1 MENLKERHGCVSA
14 WLWMVIIVN
23 LCFCVYYFMTMLD
36 SESSQSLGY
45 GFLSSLSVF
54 LILGAILLMRW
65 SRCGFYLMVGTS
77 LLTLIVNHFLLEI
90 EVGYSIPGI
99 LGILFWWVILQI
111 RKNGVSAWKLMDT
124 TWDYKHC
131 RHLYQVFLAT
141 VLLIV
146 FVSVFHSFN
155 EGSVVDN
162 QPKSHASIGSASKEI
177 SEESENNIEWNQ
189 FLADDKS
196 CKIEAPADFRKAKL
210 NENQLFALICTDY
223 DPAFVAFSES
233 LKNATAVGV
242 YTSKQYAQ
250 VVVKNNCN
258 APGAEKYKKIA
269 ERQLSNG
276 GYVICYDLTIDGTA
290 FRYNLVAIKSKTAF
304 YYGLI
309 YCLEEY
315 AGKVEPIMSHMVNSF
330 QTMKY
335 P

>member
-1 MENLKERHGCVSA
+1 MENYKERHGCVSA
-14 WLWMVIIVN
+14 WLWIVIVAN
-23 LCFCVYYFMTMLD
+23 LCFCIYYFMTMLD
-36 SESSQSLGY
+36 SESSLSFGY
-45 GFLSSLSVF
+45 GLLSALSVS

-65 SRCGFYLMVGTS
+65 SRCGFYLMIVAS
-77 LLTLIVNHFLLEI
+77 LLTLVVNHFLLEI
-90 EVGYSIPGI
+90 EVAYSIHGI
-99 LGILFWWVILQI
+99 LGILFWWAILQI
-111 RKNGVSAWKLMDT
+111 RKNGVSAWKQMDT

-131 RHLYQVFLAT
+131 RHLYQVFLGI

-146 FVSVFHSFN
+146 LVSVFHSSN
-155 EGSVVDN
+155 GGAVVDN
-162 QPKSHASIGSASKEI
+162 QSKSYASIGSASKEI

-210 NENQLFALICTDY
+210 NDDQLFALICTDY
-223 DPAFVAFSES
+223 DPAFVAFSEP

-242 YTSKQYAQ
+242 NTSRQYAQ
-250 VVVKNNCN
+250 VVVKNNRN

-330 QTMKY
+330 QIMK
-335 P
+335 

>member
-1 MENLKERHGCVSA
+1 MENYKERHGCVSA
-14 WLWMVIIVN
+14 WLWIVIVAN
-23 LCFCVYYFMTMLD
+23 LCFCIYYFMTMLD
-36 SESSQSLGY
+36 SESSLSFGY
-45 GFLSSLSVF
+45 GLLSALSVS

-65 SRCGFYLMVGTS
+65 SRCGFYLMMVAS
-77 LLTLIVNHFLLEI
+77 LLALVVNHFLLEI
-90 EVGYSIPGI
+90 EVAYSIHGI
-99 LGILFWWVILQI
+99 LGMLFWWAILQI

-131 RHLYQVFLAT
+131 RHLYQVFLGI

-146 FVSVFHSFN
+146 LVSVFHSSN
-155 EGSVVDN
+155 GGAVVDN
-162 QPKSHASIGSASKEI
+162 QSKSYASIGSASKEI

-210 NENQLFALICTDY
+210 NDDQLFALICTDY
-223 DPAFVAFSES
+223 DPAFVAFSEP

-242 YTSKQYAQ
+242 STSRQYAQ
-250 VVVKNNCN
+250 VVVKNNRN
-258 APGAEKYKKIA
+258 APGTEKYKKIA

-330 QTMKY
+330 QTMK
-335 P
+335 

>member
-14 WLWMVIIVN
+14 WLWMVIVVN

-330 QTMKY
+330 QTMK
-335 P
+335 

>member
-1 MENLKERHGCVSA
+1 MENYKERHGCVSA
-14 WLWMVIIVN
+14 WLWIVIVAN
-23 LCFCVYYFMTMLD
+23 LCFCIYYFMTMLD
-36 SESSQSLGY
+36 SESSLSFGY
-45 GFLSSLSVF
+45 GLLSALSVS

-65 SRCGFYLMVGTS
+65 SRCGFYLMIVAS
-77 LLTLIVNHFLLEI
+77 LLTLVVNHFLLEI
-90 EVGYSIPGI
+90 EVAYSIHGI
-99 LGILFWWVILQI
+99 LGILFWWAILQI

-330 QTMKY
+330 QTMK
-335 P
+335 

>member
-14 WLWMVIIVN
+14 WLWIVIVVN

-54 LILGAILLMRW
+54 LVLGAILLMRW

-131 RHLYQVFLAT
+131 RHLYQVFLVIA
-141 VLLIV
+141 LLIV
-146 FVSVFHSFN
+146 FVSVFHSSN
-155 EGSVVDN
+155 GGTVVDN
-162 QPKSHASIGSASKEI
+162 QSKSHASIGSASNEI
-177 SEESENNIEWNQ
+177 SEESENNIEWTQ

-210 NENQLFALICTDY
+210 NDDQLFALICTDY
-223 DPAFVAFSES
+223 DPAFVAFSEP
-233 LKNATAVGV
+233 LKNLTAVGV
-242 YTSKQYAQ
+242 NNCKQYAQ
-250 VVVKNNCN
+250 VVVKNNYN
-258 APGAEKYKKIA
+258 VPGAEKYKKIA
-269 ERQLSNG
+269 EKQLSNG
-276 GYVICYDLTIDGTA
+276 AYVICYDLTIDGTA
-290 FRYNLVAIKSKTAF
+290 FRYNLVAIKSKTAY

-309 YCLEEY
+309 YCLKEY
-315 AGKVEPIMSHMVNSF
+315 AGKVEPVMTHMVNSF
-330 QTMKY
+330 QAMK
-335 P
+335 

>member
-14 WLWMVIIVN
+14 WLWMVIVVN

-65 SRCGFYLMVGTS
+65 SKCGFYLMVGTS
-77 LLTLIVNHFLLEI
+77 LLILIVNHFLLEI

-189 FLADDKS
+189 FFADDKS

-290 FRYNLVAIKSKTAF
+290 FRYNLVAIKSKSAF

-330 QTMKY
+330 QTMK
-335 P
+335 

>member
-14 WLWMVIIVN
+14 WLWMVIVVN

-177 SEESENNIEWNQ
+177 SEESDNNIEWNQ

-330 QTMKY
+330 QTMK
-335 P
+335 

>member
-14 WLWMVIIVN
+14 WLWMAIVVN

-330 QTMKY
+330 QTMK
-335 P
+335 

>member
-14 WLWMVIIVN
+14 WLWMVIVVN

-242 YTSKQYAQ
+242 YTSRQYAQ

-330 QTMKY
+330 QTMK
-335 P
+335 

>member
-14 WLWMVIIVN
+14 WLWMVIVVN

-315 AGKVEPIMSHMVNSF
+315 AGKVEPIMLHMVNSF
-330 QTMKY
+330 QIMK
-335 P
+335 

>member
-14 WLWMVIIVN
+14 WLWIVIVVN

-54 LILGAILLMRW
+54 LVLGAILLMRW

-131 RHLYQVFLAT
+131 RHLYQVFLVIA
-141 VLLIV
+141 LLIV
-146 FVSVFHSFN
+146 FVSVFHSSN
-155 EGSVVDN
+155 GGTVVDN
-162 QPKSHASIGSASKEI
+162 QSKSHASIDSI
-177 SEESENNIEWNQ
+177 SVETTEESENDIEWNQ
-189 FLADDKS
+189 FFADDKS

-210 NENQLFALICTDY
+210 NDDQLFALICTDY
-223 DPAFVAFSES
+223 DPAFVAFSEP
-233 LKNATAVGV
+233 LKNLTAVGV
-242 YTSKQYAQ
+242 NNCKQYAQ

-258 APGAEKYKKIA
+258 VPGAEKYKKIA
-269 ERQLSNG
+269 EKQLSNG
-276 GYVICYDLTIDGTA
+276 AYVICYDLTIDGTA
-290 FRYNLVAIKSKTAF
+290 FRYNLVAIKSKTAY

-309 YCLEEY
+309 YCLKEY
-315 AGKVEPIMSHMVNSF
+315 AGKVEPVMTHMVNSF
-330 QTMKY
+330 QAMK
-335 P
+335 

>member
-14 WLWMVIIVN
+14 WLWMVIVVN

-177 SEESENNIEWNQ
+177 SEESENNIEWTQ

-258 APGAEKYKKIA
+258 APDAEKYKKIA

-330 QTMKY
+330 QTMK
-335 P
+335 

>member
-14 WLWMVIIVN
+14 WLWMVIVVN

-54 LILGAILLMRW
+54 LVLGAILLMRW

-99 LGILFWWVILQI
+99 LGILFLWVILQI

-330 QTMKY
+330 QTMK
-335 P
+335 

>member
-14 WLWMVIIVN
+14 WLWMVIVVN

-131 RHLYQVFLAT
+131 RHLYQVFLAI

-330 QTMKY
+330 QTMK
-335 P
+335 

>member
-14 WLWMVIIVN
+14 WLWMVIVVN

-210 NENQLFALICTDY
+210 NEKQLFALICTDY

-330 QTMKY
+330 QTMK
-335 P
+335 

>member
-14 WLWMVIIVN
+14 WLWMVIVVN

-77 LLTLIVNHFLLEI
+77 LLTLIVNYFLLEI
-90 EVGYSIPGI
+90 GVGYSIPGI

-146 FVSVFHSFN
+146 IVSVFHSFN
-155 EGSVVDN
+155 GGSVVDN

-189 FLADDKS
+189 FFADDKS

-210 NENQLFALICTDY
+210 NEGQLFALICTDY
-223 DPAFVAFSES
+223 DPAFVAFSEP

-290 FRYNLVAIKSKTAF
+290 FRYNLVAIKSKSAF

-330 QTMKY
+330 QTMK
-335 P
+335 

>member
-14 WLWMVIIVN
+14 WLWMVIVVN

-196 CKIEAPADFRKAKL
+196 CKIEAPVDFRKAKL

-276 GYVICYDLTIDGTA
+276 GYFICYDLTIDGTA

-330 QTMKY
+330 QTMK
-335 P
+335 

>member
-14 WLWMVIIVN
+14 WLWMVIVVN

-77 LLTLIVNHFLLEI
+77 LLTLIVNYFLLEI
-90 EVGYSIPGI
+90 KVGYSIPGI

-330 QTMKY
+330 QTMK
-335 P
+335 

>member
-14 WLWMVIIVN
+14 WLWMVIVVN

-99 LGILFWWVILQI
+99 LGILFLWVILQI

-330 QTMKY
+330 QTMK
-335 P
+335 

>member
-14 WLWMVIIVN
+14 WLWMVIVVN

-162 QPKSHASIGSASKEI
+162 QPKSYASIGSASKEI
-177 SEESENNIEWNQ
+177 SEESENNIEWTQ

-330 QTMKY
+330 QTMK
-335 P
+335 

>member
-14 WLWMVIIVN
+14 WLWMVIVVN

-77 LLTLIVNHFLLEI
+77 LLILIVNHFLLEI

-189 FLADDKS
+189 FFADDKS

-233 LKNATAVGV
+233 LKNATAVGI

-290 FRYNLVAIKSKTAF
+290 FRYNLVAIKSKSAF

-330 QTMKY
+330 QTMK
-335 P
+335 

>member
-14 WLWMVIIVN
+14 WLWMVIVVN

-77 LLTLIVNHFLLEI
+77 LLILIVNHFLLEI

-189 FLADDKS
+189 FFADDKS

-290 FRYNLVAIKSKTAF
+290 FRYNLVAIKSKSAF

-330 QTMKY
+330 QTMK
-335 P
+335 